1 MGQRR
6 ILWANLLAAIDGAES
21 EAKESR
27 DGLQQRAWSQL
38 AAWLRELRARRVA
51 AGREPDDEANA
62 PADMCCCGH
71 CLVGPKP
78 EFRDGCPLHPRP
90 GLADD
95 REVVDAEGRQL
106 TTFSSRD
113 SCGAVETG
121 DLCGGCGS
129 CIRMQ
134 AERSGHT
141 VRPLTELTE
150 AHGLVQQL
158 EHHRETL
165 RQLVVADSDGRR
177 WLCTDLA
184 IEETL
189 VEREPWLGLMVDKDG

>member
-1 MGQRR
+1 MAWPYTLKERVAQLEG
-6 ILWANLLAAIDGAES
+6 WLAEREDVARHL
-21 EAKESR
+21 KER
-27 DGLQQRAWSQL
+27 GHVVPMELQRAIAL
-38 AAWLRELRARRVA
+38 MRADLGWLRELRARRIA
-51 AGREPDDEANA
+51 AGREPDDELNA

-90 GLADD
+90 ELTDD

-141 VRPLTELTE
+141 VRPLHPPATGAEFLEQAKAALGGGLEL
-150 AHGLVQQL
+150 
-158 EHHRETL
+158 REDMGFCVGCGS
-165 RQLVVADSDGRR
+165 RD
-177 WLCTDLA
+177 C
-184 IEETL
+184 IC
-189 VEREPWLGLMVDKDG
+189 EPRS